1 MDVYFIL
8 FIVSSNYASLSAF
21 QLNVTEEIT
30 CKGSFLLSGSRWASQ

>member
-8 FIVSSNYASLSAF
+8 FIVSSNNASLSAF

-30 CKGSFLLSGSRWASQ
+30 CKGSLLHRGSRWVSQ

>member
-30 CKGSFLLSGSRWASQ
+30 CKGSLLRRGSR